1 MEINNATEKITKRSQ
16 KVFVDASIFV
26 YYLNDDGILKQNCIA
41 FFERIARKQIKAVTS
56 VTVAME
62 VIHRVM
68 VQEAAE
74 QLNMQGGKLISY
86 LKKNPNY
93 VKRLTRHRRVPSI
106 IYRLGVRIE
115 PVTYIHVHSS
125 RSARDKY
132 GLMANDSLIIAFM
145 EKNHIRH
152 LVTNDNDF
160 KRVPNIH
167 VWLPR

>member
-1 MEINNATEKITKRSQ
+1 MKLKQLPKGVT
-16 KVFVDASIFV
+16 VFIDASIFI
-26 YYLNDDGILKQNCIA
+26 YYLNGDDALAQACAA
-41 FFERIARKQIKAVTS
+41 FFKRTKRREVKAVTS

-74 QLNMQGGKLISY
+74 KLNMQGGKLISY
-86 LKKNPNY
+86 LKKHPDV

-125 RSARDKY
+125 RTARQNY

-152 LVTNDNDF
+152 LVTNDDDF
-160 KRVPNIH
+160 KRVPNIQ
-167 VWLPR
+167 VWQPR